1 MASYNKVILA
11 GNLCRDVEV
20 RYLAKGTAVADISL
34 AVNNSYTDKA
44 TGAKKDDVCYVDCT
58 LWGRTAEIA
67 GEHLRKGSGV
77 LVDGRLSL
85 DSRDDKATGTKR
97 TKLKVVVE
105 NMQFLGGKDGGGE
118 SRRPAPTQE
127 RAPDFNPNDAFPVG
141 GDEVPF

>member
-1 MASYNKVILA
+1 M
-11 GNLCRDVEV
+11 EV
-20 RYLAKGTAVADISL
+20 RYTPKGTAVAEISL

-44 TGAKKDDVCYVDCT
+44 TGTKRDDVCYVDCT

-77 LVDGRLSL
+77 LIDGRLSL

-105 NMQFLGGKDGGGE
+105 NMQFLGTAGGGGE
-118 SRRPAPTQE
+118 SRRPTPSQ
-127 RAPDFNPNDAFPVG
+127 DFDPGADFPA
-141 GDEVPF
+141 DDVPF